1 MWQKNVFCKLNVHM
15 KTEEQHVSQCQIIFP
30 LYQKPFQSLLLNF
43 PLKLEIAH
51 SVLALLLP
59 IDEGREGENRHPL
72 ILIHRDVLLS
82 SSLLLV
88 RKC

>member
-1 MWQKNVFCKLNVHM
+1 MY
-15 KTEEQHVSQCQIIFP
+15 EDRRCQIIFP
-30 LYQKPFQSLLLNF
+30 LYHKPLE
-43 PLKLEIAH
+43 LEIAY

-59 IDEGREGENRHPL
+59 IDEEGREGENRHPL